1 MSLIKWEGTR
11 NYVYTKINGM
21 DVNLIKLKFFDDYL
35 TLINIKAVMTRL
47 RQS

>member
-11 NYVYTKINGM
+11 NYVYTNINGM
-21 DVNLIKLKFFDDYL
+21 DVNLIKLKFFML
-35 TLINIKAVMTRL
+35 ITLHSSIS